1 MGKAGLIASFSFIFG
16 LVHFNTN
23 MKKVYPLL
31 IMVICLIGAKASRA
45 QMRQLFLDA
54 TDSMNEVQEF
64 SFYSPSEGYV
74 AFTKY
79 IGFTTDS
86 GRTITRK
93 FITISNVNFNNYP
106 VNLTF
111 GFGIKGLKAFS
122 RDTIIVYGDYGLVP
136 SILYST
142 NGGASFELV
151 YHDRYNITALK
162 TGITSMVFPQ
172 DHTIGYAVEADRI
185 LKTTNKGLNWFVV
198 KQDIDRYYDHVA
210 AIDNNNIFAFST
222 NYNSYKLVKTNNG
235 GSTWTDV
242 TTPAGQIGYAYFLT
256 ATKGWLY
263 VKNDQSDLLYYTSN
277 GGVSWQ
283 QKNDPEITPFY
294 STKFQFVNDS
304 TGYALSGLFTVYK
317 TTDSGKVWQRL
328 PRDNN
333 FSYLNYSH
341 NDLQVLNPTQL
352 WAGGGHGFIEINTN
366 AGGNPLPTVFFK
378 VDTTG
383 VSATGEVNLRN
394 YSKPGYQFKWLK
406 NDTLISTA
414 YHARFTRNSVYQ
426 FRDTIKLIVSD
437 GTYSDTLVK
446 YVEYAKVWITG
457 FTPTSAA
464 WGAEVT
470 INGYNL
476 SGTFAVKFGG
486 ESASSFTVV
495 SNTQVRAT
503 VGYGATGN
511 IEVFTTP
518 QGAASTPGFTFLGN
532 PKVDLPATISDS
544 ILCKAEPVTVTI
556 QNTEPGVVYQFVNWE
571 GLSKIYGS
579 ANGNGG
585 TITFVTSPISQSG
598 QYRIR
603 VNRSGGNGGTPFNTY
618 FNIKVEHTKARFVA
632 DQVNITPGEP
642 VTYAAQAGEAKDYYW
657 TLYEDASTNTATGAK
672 VTSIS
677 YTSSGQKTLQL
688 ISVSENGCRDT
699 VQANATFV
707 YVASGADASCII
719 NPLDSTGVT
728 GMGVGQVLNGYN
740 DDIYVLGG
748 TFGAPKLRSM
758 AGVAKDFGP
767 GNHIF
772 FAKYNA
778 NGVLKWAH
786 YFKPGAGSF
795 TAGQTDAQGNIYL
808 TGYALSNQCLYFN
821 NGDSMQFYAR
831 PADTTLFGE
840 RTSGFILKLDR
851 NGQYIWHTI
860 LYDPIV
866 LNQGKAADASAD
878 KIAIKDNHIVV
889 IGGFYN
895 KLSYVRNGVIQDL
908 YDLPSGDRVHENHAV
923 LKIGTDGMLLWNA
936 VLRFHATNY
945 HRLTDVSVDKSG
957 NCYLVGSY
965 ENYLGI
971 FNASGVEKVTLNG
984 VTGNQQAFMVKYNA
998 AGGIEWHNNFV
1009 SSNQYGDAS
1018 LNRVMADDDGNTYV
1032 AGEMTNWVDITHSD
1046 GTTYTDSVIRFALYK
1061 FDTYGKRRWSVGSRN
1076 AYDGSTSAL
1085 YISGNEVYAAGQ
1097 LNNTITAEDQ
1107 ASVIFVSSDGT
1118 NKVQVINGA
1127 ECFVVKYDTAG
1138 IFKRMYTSGYNY
1150 LARSLAATSIYKNS
1164 KGQFVLG
1171 GNAYRYLGGS
1181 VNKIFGTTW
1190 PHAFINASDGF
1201 FVKLGAD
1208 FCHSALTADA
1218 GPDKIGCVGDTVT
1231 IGART
1236 SGAYYSWTS
1245 SPAGFTSNLPNP
1257 IPKPRVN
1264 TTYYLKVTNDAGET
1278 AFDTVV
1284 VALKPAPIADAGRDT
1299 TICSNKVV
1307 FLSTPEIPGYTYQ
1320 WYLLPTGTTFGVTV
1334 GTTAQV
1340 RLYPTVNSTYRLK
1353 VVGANGCPAY
1363 DTVVVSMLY
1372 NGAPRVVIKGP
1383 PALTVCKGD
1392 QLTFTTTISNMG
1404 PNPVYQ
1410 WKVRNQ
1416 KVGTNSSTYTTDS
1429 LKNGDYISVDVTH
1442 NNTCELQPTV
1452 SGTAGAYT
1460 VAEVLKPAVTLTGN
1474 TVVNEGDATVI
1485 NATVSNAGTGYQ
1497 LKWQDST
1504 STHDW
1509 QDLPLPPLATNYNYK
1524 PAATGDK
1531 IRLTLTVS
1539 SACAITPVSSATMNF
1554 TVNKVTGIDPVPAAQ
1569 YGLRY
1574 YPNPVQKILTIDGLR
1589 LADRWQQLQV
1599 TGIDG
1604 QQNLLLLNV
1613 KNCTR
1618 VEVATEGLRP
1628 GMYVAILRNTSG
1640 VEVYL
1645 KFIKL

>member
-1 MGKAGLIASFSFIFG
+1 
-16 LVHFNTN
+16 

-31 IMVICLIGAKASRA
+31 IMVICLIGAKTSHA
-45 QMRQLFLDA
+45 QMRQLSLDA
-54 TDSMNEVQEF
+54 TDNTNEVLEF

-93 FITISNVNFNNYP
+93 FITLSNVNFNNYP

-111 GFGIKGLKAFS
+111 GFGIKGVKAFS

-142 NGGASFELV
+142 DGGASFALV
-151 YHDRYNITALK
+151 FHDRYDPLSVK
-162 TGITSMVFPQ
+162 TGITGMVFPQ
-172 DHTIGYAVEADRI
+172 DHTTGYAVEADRI

-198 KQDIDRYYDHVA
+198 KLDVNRYYDHVA

-222 NYNSYKLVKTNNG
+222 RYESYKLVKTNNG

-242 TTPAGQIGYAYFLT
+242 TLPAGQIGYVHFLT
-256 ATKGWLY
+256 ANKGWLY
-263 VKNDQSDLLYYTSN
+263 VKNDQGGLLYYTAD

-304 TGYALSGLFTVYK
+304 TGYSLSDLFTVYK
-317 TTDSGKVWQRL
+317 TTDSGKVWEWL

-341 NDLQVLNPTQL
+341 NDLQVFNPTQL

-366 AGGNPLPTVFFK
+366 AGGNPLPTAFFK

-383 VSATGEVNLRN
+383 LNATGEVNLRN
-394 YSKPGYQFKWLK
+394 YSKPNYQFKWFR
-406 NDTLISTA
+406 NGTLISTA
-414 YHARFTRNSVYQ
+414 YHARFIHNNAYQ
-426 FRDTIKLIVSD
+426 FRDTIQLIVSD
-437 GTYSDTLVK
+437 GTNSDTLVK
-446 YVEYAKVWITG
+446 YVDYAKVWITS
-457 FTPTSAA
+457 FTPTSAV
-464 WGAEVT
+464 WGSVVT

-476 SGTFAVKFGG
+476 SGTFGVRFGG
-486 ESASSFTVV
+486 EYASSFTVI
-495 SNTQVRAT
+495 SNTQVQAT

-511 IEVFTTP
+511 VEVFTT
-518 QGAASTPGFTFLGN
+518 QGDASLSGFTFLGN
-532 PKVDLPATISDS
+532 PRVDLPSTISDS

-556 QNTEPGVVYQFVNWE
+556 QNTEPGVVYQFVNYV
-571 GLSKIYGS
+571 GFSTIYGS
-579 ANGNGG
+579 ATGNGG
-585 TITFVTSPISQSG
+585 TINFVTSPISQSG

-603 VNRSGGNGGTPFNTY
+603 VNRSGGNGGDLFNTF
-618 FNIKVEHTKARFVA
+618 FNIKVEHTQARFVA

-672 VTSIS
+672 VTGIT
-677 YTSSGQKTLQL
+677 YASSGQKTLQL
-688 ISVSENGCRDT
+688 IGVSEHGCRDT
-699 VQANATFV
+699 VQATATFV
-707 YVASGADASCII
+707 YAASAADVSCII

-728 GMGVGQVLNGYN
+728 GMVMGQVLNGYN
-740 DDIYVLGG
+740 DNIYVVGA
-748 TFGAPKLRSM
+748 TAGAPKLRSM
-758 AGVAKDFGP
+758 AGVAKEFGA
-767 GNHIF
+767 GNYSF

-786 YFKPGAGSF
+786 YFKPGAGAF

-821 NGDSMQFYAR
+821 NGDSMYFYAK

-840 RTSGFILKLDR
+840 RTSGFILKLDQ
-851 NGQYIWHTI
+851 NGQYIWHTL

-866 LNQGKAADASAD
+866 LNQGRAADASAD
-878 KIAIKDNHIVV
+878 KIAIKDNHIIV

-895 KLSYVRNGVIQDL
+895 KLSYVRNGVIHDL
-908 YDLPSGDRVHENHAV
+908 YDLPSGGHENHAV
-923 LKIGTDGMLLWNA
+923 LNIGTDGALLWNA
-936 VLRFHATNY
+936 VLRFQSTNS
-945 HRLTDVSVDKSG
+945 HKLADISLDKSG
-957 NCYLVGSY
+957 NCYLVGTY

-984 VTGNQQAFMVKYNA
+984 VSAYFRGFMVKYNA
-998 AGGIEWHNNFV
+998 TGGIEWHNNFT
-1009 SSNQYGDAS
+1009 SSDQYGDAG
-1018 LNRVMADDDGNTYV
+1018 LNKVVADDDGNTYV
-1032 AGEMTNWVDITHSD
+1032 AGEMSTWVNITHSD
-1046 GTTYTDSVIRFALYK
+1046 GTTYADSMVRFALYK
-1061 FDTYGKRRWSVGSRN
+1061 FDIRGKRRWSVGSRIS
-1076 AYDGSTSAL
+1076 YDGGMSAL
-1085 YISGNEVYAAGQ
+1085 YVSGNEVYAAGE
-1097 LNNTITAEDQ
+1097 LFNNRGEDA
-1107 ASVIFVSSDGT
+1107 ASVNFVSTDGM
-1118 NKVQVINGA
+1118 NKMQVINRA

-1138 IFKRMYTSGYNY
+1138 VFKRIYTSGYNY
-1150 LARSLAATSIYKNS
+1150 NARSLSATDLYRNS
-1164 KGQFVLG
+1164 KGQFILG
-1171 GNAYRYLGGS
+1171 GNASLYIGGNI
-1181 VNKIFGTTW
+1181 NKVFGTTW
-1190 PHAFINASDGF
+1190 PNALINGNDGF

-1208 FCHSALTADA
+1208 FCQAALTADA
-1218 GPDKIGCVGDTVT
+1218 GPDKNGCVGDTVT
-1231 IGART
+1231 IGSRT

-1245 SPAGFTSNLPNP
+1245 TPAGFTSDLPNP
-1257 IPKPRVN
+1257 VPKPLVN
-1264 TTYYLKVTNDAGET
+1264 TTYYLIITNDAGET
-1278 AFDTVV
+1278 AYDTVV
-1284 VALKPAPIADAGRDT
+1284 VTLKPAPFADAGRDT
-1299 TICSNKVV
+1299 TICSNKGV
-1307 FLSTPEIPGYTYQ
+1307 LLGSPAISGNTYD
-1320 WYLLPTGTTFGVTV
+1320 WYLLPTGITFGGTI

-1340 RLYPTVNSTYRLK
+1340 RVYPTDKSTYRLK

-1383 PALTVCKGD
+1383 PAITVCKGD

-1410 WKVRNQ
+1410 WKVRSQ

-1429 LKNGDYISVDVTH
+1429 LKNGDYISVDVIH
-1442 NNTCELQPTV
+1442 NNICELQSTV
-1452 SGTAGAYT
+1452 GSSTGTYT
-1460 VAEVLKPAVTLTGN
+1460 VGEVLKPAVTLTGN
-1474 TVVNEGDATVI
+1474 NIVNEGDVAVI
-1485 NATVSNAGTGYQ
+1485 NAVISNAGTGYQ
-1497 LKWQDST
+1497 WKWEDST

-1509 QDLPLPPLATNYNYK
+1509 QNLPLPSSATNYNYK

-1531 IRLTLTVS
+1531 VRLTLTVS
-1539 SACAITPVSSATMNF
+1539 STCVITPVSSATLSF
-1554 TVNKVTGIDPVPAAQ
+1554 IVNKVTGIIPVPAAQ
-1569 YGLRY
+1569 YGLSY
-1574 YPNPVQKILTIDGLR
+1574 YPNPVQQMLTIDGLR
-1589 LADRWQQLQV
+1589 LADRWQQLQI

-1604 QQNLLLLNV
+1604 RQTFLQMDV
-1613 KNCTR
+1613 KNSTR

-1628 GMYVAILRNTSG
+1628 GMYIAILRNANG
-1640 VEVYL
+1640 MAVYL